1 MDGWTGEDK
10 YSGGCTSMNQE
21 FNLRGVIFICKSV
34 GPIIAG
40 VGLVRY
46 FTINGRGRRERERG

>member
-1 MDGWTGEDK
+1 
-10 YSGGCTSMNQE
+10 MNQE
-21 FNLRGVIFICKSV
+21 FNLRGGIFICKSV